1 MRMIDTLDSYYSSFQ
16 EQMQEPYTAFRS
28 NFYDIEMEERGSQV
42 GPRPAPT
49 DFAVRLPRNVRPPMD
64 SSYMRAYFDR
74 VAAMSARAH
83 AFVRQ
88 LEAFRAN
95 ADSKVVDVEAR
106 SRMLSRTTEE
116 TYSELRW
123 LLREYQGEDPGPPSP
138 APEAASR

>member
-1 MRMIDTLDSYYSSFQ
+1 MGGRTL
-16 EQMQEPYTAFRS
+16 
-28 NFYDIEMEERGSQV
+28 RGSQV

-49 DFAVRLPRNVRPPMD
+49 DVAVRLPRNVRPPMD
-64 SSYMRAYFDR
+64 SSYMRTYFDR

-83 AFVRQ
+83 AFVRH